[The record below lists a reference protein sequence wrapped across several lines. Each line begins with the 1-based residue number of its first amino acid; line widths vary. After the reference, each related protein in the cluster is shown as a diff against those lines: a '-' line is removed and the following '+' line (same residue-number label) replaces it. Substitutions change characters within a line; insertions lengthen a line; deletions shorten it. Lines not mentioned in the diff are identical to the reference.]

1 VTCTTCTGNQVTEDP
16 HSPRPPRGLSN
27 QPPGVRVGVRVRVR
41 VRVRARAPPR
51 ALTPCRLADM
61 EEVDESADVLPHNVR
76 TRCQPRAEAPPPWLL
91 LRDRNVMKPRSHTG
105 LSCPVSQPDAV
116 RVLQQHLGWEGGRN
130 AQLLQLRD
138 PPSSAATAAVAAA
151 RRPPASLL
159 LLLSILLQLL
169 WVTE

>member
-1 VTCTTCTGNQVTEDP
+1 
-16 HSPRPPRGLSN
+16 
-27 QPPGVRVGVRVRVR
+27 
-41 VRVRARAPPR
+41 
-51 ALTPCRLADM
+51 
-61 EEVDESADVLPHNVR
+61 
-76 TRCQPRAEAPPPWLL
+76 
-91 LRDRNVMKPRSHTG
+91 MKPSSHTG

-116 RVLQQHLGWEGGRN
+116 RVLLHLGWEGGRN

-169 WVTE
+169 WVTQ